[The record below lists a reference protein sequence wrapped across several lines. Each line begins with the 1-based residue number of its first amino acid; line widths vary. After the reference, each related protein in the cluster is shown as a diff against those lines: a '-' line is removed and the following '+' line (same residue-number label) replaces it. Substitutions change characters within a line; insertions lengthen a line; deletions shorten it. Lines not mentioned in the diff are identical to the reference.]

1 MKAKFVVPC
10 GCGSGLFRYPL
21 NDGYGIFL
29 TYVCNECIDE
39 KLKRY
44 RPDIMERYQCD
55 EPIEPED

>member
-29 TYVCNECIDE
+29 CYVCNDCKDE

-55 EPIEPED
+55 EPIG